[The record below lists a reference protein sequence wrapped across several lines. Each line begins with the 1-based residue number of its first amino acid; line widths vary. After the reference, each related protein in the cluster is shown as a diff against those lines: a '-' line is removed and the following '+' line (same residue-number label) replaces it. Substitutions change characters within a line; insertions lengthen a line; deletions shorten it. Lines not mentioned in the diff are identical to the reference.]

1 MGGTLATVRILLVDD
16 HVVLRLALKNL
27 LEMEGHAQVVAEA
40 SSACEALERVE
51 KVPCDVVVMDV
62 SLPDKDGLSCVK
74 DLKERH
80 PDVRVL
86 MFSVHADDEIILDA
100 LRCGASGYLVKTA
113 TYGQFIEALREIHA
127 GGTYVQPRMAGR
139 VATACAAAGTAV
151 GHDPPTNREVEALSA
166 VASGL
171 SNKEIAHLMGISEIT
186 VKSHLRSL
194 YQKLGVTNR
203 VQAILRATSAGI
215 LRGPAAGLE
224 GLRAGLTRIPAHHA

>member
-1 MGGTLATVRILLVDD
+1 MATVRILLVDD

-40 SSACEALERVE
+40 SSACEALERVSE
-51 KVPCDVVVMDV
+51 VRCDVVVMDV

-74 DLKERH
+74 DLRERH
-80 PDVRVL
+80 PDIRVL

-100 LRCGASGYLVKTA
+100 LRCGANGYLVKTA

-127 GGTYVQPRMAGR
+127 GGTYVQPRIAAR
-139 VATACAAAGTAV
+139 VAVSCPAASGAAV
-151 GHDPPTNREVEALSA
+151 GPDPPTNREVEALSA

-194 YQKLGVTNR
+194 YQKLGATNR
-203 VQAILRATSAGI
+203 VQAILRAASAGI
-215 LRGPAAGLE
+215 LRGPAPGPE
-224 GLRAGLTRIPAHHA
+224 GLGAGLTRIPAHHA